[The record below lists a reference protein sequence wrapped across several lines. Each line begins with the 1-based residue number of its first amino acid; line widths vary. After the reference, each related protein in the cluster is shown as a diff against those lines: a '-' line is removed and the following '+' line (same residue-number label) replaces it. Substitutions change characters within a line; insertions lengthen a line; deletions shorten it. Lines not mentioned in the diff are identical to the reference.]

1 MASTITN
8 SVSRYVPRVWGENK
22 KQKKVV
28 KQQSNVIESAKVT
41 VNDLFTTLDNKTATY
56 LLEGDTFLT
65 LELQNPADNRNNV
78 IKFINNSGYEHEITG
93 TMPNIFSVTDE
104 EYSKV
109 EFSNEIGSFV
119 TLVSDGNNYNI
130 LETSG
135 LIKYE

>member
-1 MASTITN
+1 
-8 SVSRYVPRVWGENK
+8 
-22 KQKKVV
+22 
-28 KQQSNVIESAKVT
+28 
-41 VNDLFTTLDNKTATY
+41 
-56 LLEGDTFLT
+56 
-65 LELQNPADNRNNV
+65 
-78 IKFINNSGYEHEITG
+78 
-93 TMPNIFSVTDE
+93 MPNIFSVTDE

>member
-28 KQQSNVIESAKVT
+28 KQQSNVVESAKVT

-65 LELQNPADNRNNV
+65 LELQNPLDNKNNV
-78 IKFINNSGYEHEITG
+78 IKFVNNSGYEHEITG
-93 TMPNIFSVTDE
+93 TLPNVFNSLNVS
-104 EYSKV
+104 YSKI
-109 EFSNEIGSFV
+109 EFSNQKGSFV
-119 TLVSDGNNYNI
+119 TLMSDGSVYNI
-130 LETSG
+130 LDTSG